1 MHKYYSTGH
10 DFLKKKTKIALSS
23 QRINHTILIIA
34 IPLKSGSILEGHD
47 ILQEVRSEESQ
58 GGGLFFCTGHAV
70 QVKSQNGK
78 IHHKKTLPA
87 PGPGELSKILRLEVL
102 GVSF

>member
-10 DFLKKKTKIALSS
+10 DFLQKKTKIALSP
-23 QRINHTILIIA
+23 QRINHTILRIA
-34 IPLKSGSILEGHD
+34 IPLKSYCILEGHD
-47 ILQEVRSEESQ
+47 ILQEVRYEEGQ
-58 GGGLFFCTGHAV
+58 NGGLFFYTGHAV

-87 PGPGELSKILRLEVL
+87 AGPGEFSKILRLEVL